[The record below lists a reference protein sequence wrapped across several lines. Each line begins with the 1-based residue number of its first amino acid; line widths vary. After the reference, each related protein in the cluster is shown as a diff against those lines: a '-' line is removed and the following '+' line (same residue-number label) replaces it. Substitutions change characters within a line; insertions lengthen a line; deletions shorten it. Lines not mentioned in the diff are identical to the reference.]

1 MFLYGTLA
9 ICRALV
15 INASNALFYLFFI
28 PILWSHFICF
38 CSIEK
43 KNWGER
49 QRLRDLS
56 NQ

>member
-43 KNWGER
+43 KKLGRKTEAKGFV
-49 QRLRDLS
+49 
-56 NQ
+56 